1 MGNVESDA
9 QMRLKVAPCVKAD
22 TLDRETIAGNQKV
35 KKNRRKRRNYQYRIG
50 QRSTRLDTM
59 IPVTVLTNVILK
71 PMA

>member
-35 KKNRRKRRNYQYRIG
+35 KKIAASAG
-50 QRSTRLDTM
+50 
-59 IPVTVLTNVILK
+59 ITNTASGSAL
-71 PMA
+71 PGWTQ